1 MLKTSLVRKTR
12 LVASRNRQHQ
22 STARKR
28 RPYRAV
34 GLVLLLLSAIGVALC
49 EMPAHGDDDYTT
61 PDYLSGGGVQFRTA
75 FSGGQGIPQIQS
87 ILPQEL
93 FPYYFAEESL
103 FFGDLRFFPTTNLT
117 LGGNA
122 GLGYRYY
129 SEGLDR
135 VFGASAWYD
144 GDNTR
149 NVLFSQ
155 AGLSLESYSQN
166 LDFRTNFYLPVGP
179 TTRQTALSLVN
190 NSTAFSGSNLVYSQ
204 YQAWYAALKGLDMEV
219 GVPIPGEIATGM
231 GLRVYGG
238 GYYYQDN
245 SGNSITGASSR
256 MQANLIAGLDA
267 QVQVTYDNFFQTR
280 AFAGLSWTF
289 GALHR
294 SEMKQT
300 TAYGRMGEHVNRN
313 YTVVAEGHSSVTN
326 ITAIDPATGKPYTFA
341 HVASD
346 PVPSGPL
353 GSAGNPYTTI
363 AAGQASGANIVFVHA
378 GSVFNNG
385 SSVVLLPNQR
395 VLGDGPGAQY
405 YVQVPQLGT
414 VQLPHGPSSGGFP
427 TINGSVG
434 DAVVLASNSEFSGFR
449 ITNSTGNGIV
459 GNGVQNVVLNNLVVD
474 HSGQDGILLQNIPG
488 TPGSIS
494 LSSVVVSNSG
504 GAGIGILNN
513 SGLVQFLT
521 NTSVTNPTGAGIDI
535 NGGGGQTLF
544 SGTTTVSGAAGSAV
558 SIENLSA
565 GATNVTF
572 NNLSIDHRQGMG
584 LSINNSSGTVNVN
597 GTLNITNESNSSASA
612 LNIANSAGNAN
623 FNAVTNITA
632 ATGNPGVNLQTD
644 TGTTT
649 FNTLNI
655 TSQNGTALAA
665 NNAGNL
671 TINAAVNGAVN
682 LSQGGVINAVN
693 GTAIQI
699 SNTALN
705 INLQNVSSNNAATG
719 ISLVSTTGL
728 FAVFGNG
735 TAGSAGTIQNDTTGI
750 FLQNTGQT
758 GFQWLNLN
766 ANGVGISANGVS
778 DLIVSNSTIT
788 NSLGFGI
795 NAQNTATMSIA
806 NSTFSGNGGANVNG
820 QFSQLGSYNYSFSGN
835 TMTSGAGGNIVLA
848 VVSGGEGS
856 TMNFSD
862 QGDTLTN
869 TSTGTAGI
877 NIGWN
882 GNLAATVNQTLF
894 TVSGGGNTGLLINN
908 ASTSGMS
915 TITMSN
921 SGFESQGGTD
931 TAARIVTLGPSQIN
945 LTGNTVNWD
954 AGTGTGFHMSLG
966 ASSTVNIASNSMTD
980 NVGGATAVLFDS
992 LTGPGNVT
1000 INNNLL
1006 TMFNSGSDRGFIFS
1020 SITNTIQLSG
1030 TNDNRVY
1037 NAATPDFIPFGTTT
1051 GGFFVNG
1058 SVVP

>member
-1 MLKTSLVRKTR
+1 MLTTSLVRR
-12 LVASRNRQHQ
+12 ARQIASRNHQHQ
-22 STARKR
+22 STARER
-28 RPYRAV
+28 LSARAV
-34 GLVLLLLSAIGVALC
+34 RLVLLVSAIGVALWDA
-49 EMPAHGDDDYTT
+49 PAHADDDYTT
-61 PDYLSGGGVQFRTA
+61 PDYFSGGGIMGRL
-75 FSGGQGIPQIQS
+75 SHIEGQGIPQIQS
-87 ILPQEL
+87 ITPVEL

-103 FFGDLRFFPTTNLT
+103 FFSDLRFFPTNSLT

-155 AGLSLESYSQN
+155 TGLSLESYSQN

-190 NSTAFSGSNLVYSQ
+190 NSTAFSGDNLVYSQ
-204 YQAWYAALKGLDMEV
+204 YRAWYAAMKGFDMEA
-219 GVPIPGEIATGM
+219 GVPVPGEIAHDM
-231 GLRVYGG
+231 GFRIYGG

-245 SGNSITGASSR
+245 DGNSITGASAR

-313 YTVVAEGHSSVTN
+313 YTVVAEGHSAVDN
-326 ITAIDPATGKPYTFA
+326 IVAIDPATGKPYTFA
-341 HVASD
+341 HVASAA
-346 PVPSGPL
+346 P
-353 GSAGNPYTTI
+353 AGGTGTNTNPFQTI
-363 AAGQASGANIVFVHA
+363 AAGQATGRDIVFVHA
-378 GSVFNNG
+378 GSVFNPA
-385 SSVVLLPNQR
+385 SSIVLSPNQR

-405 YVQVPQLGT
+405 YVQVPQLGALL
-414 VQLPHGPSSGGFP
+414 LPHGASSGSFP
-427 TINGSVG
+427 TINGSPG

-449 ITNSTGNGIV
+449 ITNAVGNGIV
-459 GNGVQNVVLNNLVVD
+459 GNGVQNVVLNNLLVD
-474 HSGQDGILLQNIPG
+474 HAGQDGILLQNIPG

-494 LSSVVVSNSG
+494 LSSVNVSNSG
-504 GAGIGILNN
+504 AAGIGILNN

-521 NTSVTNPTGAGIDI
+521 NTTVTNPTGAGISI

-544 SGTTTVSGAAGSAV
+544 SGTTTVSGSVGDAV
-558 SIENLSA
+558 AISNLSA
-565 GATNVTF
+565 GATTVTF

-584 LSINNSSGTVNVN
+584 LDVNNSAGTINVN
-597 GTLNITNESNSSASA
+597 GALNISNESASSASA
-612 LNIANSAGNAN
+612 LNIVNSAGNSN

-655 TSQNGTALAA
+655 ASQNGTALAA

-671 TINAAVNGAVN
+671 TINGAVNGSVN
-682 LSQGGVINAVN
+682 LNQGGAINAVN

-699 SNTALN
+699 ANTALN
-705 INLQNVSSNNAATG
+705 VNLQSVSSSNAATG
-719 ISLVSTTGL
+719 INLVSTTGL

-735 TAGSAGTIQNDTTGI
+735 TAGSAGTIQNDTTGVL
-750 FLQNTGQT
+750 LQNTGQI
-758 GFQWLNLN
+758 GLQWMNLN
-766 ANGVGISANGVS
+766 ANGVGIRAIGVS
-778 DLIVSNSTIT
+778 DLVVSNSTIT

-795 NAQNTATMSIA
+795 NAQNTATMAIA
-806 NSTFSGNGGANVNG
+806 NSTFSGNGGANING
-820 QFSQLGSYNYSFSGN
+820 QFSQLGTYNYSFSGN

-856 TMNFSD
+856 TMNFSS

-869 TSTGTAGI
+869 TSTGTAAI
-877 NIGWN
+877 NLGWN

-894 TVSGGGNTGLLINN
+894 TASGGGNTGLLVNN
-908 ASTSGMS
+908 ASTSGLS

-921 SGFESQGGTD
+921 SGFESLGGTD
-931 TAARIVTLGPSQIN
+931 TAARIVTLGTSQIN
-945 LTGNTVNWD
+945 LTGNTVNWN
-954 AGTGTGFHMSLG
+954 AGSGTGFRMSLG
-966 ASSTVNIASNSMTD
+966 ASSTVDIASNTMTD
-980 NVGGATAVLFDS
+980 TVGGATGVLFDS

-1006 TMFNSGSDRGFIFS
+1006 TMFNSGVDRGIIFS

-1030 TNDNRVY
+1030 TNDNRIY
-1037 NAATPDFIPFGTTT
+1037 NAATPDQIPFGTTT

-1058 SVVP
+1058 SIVP